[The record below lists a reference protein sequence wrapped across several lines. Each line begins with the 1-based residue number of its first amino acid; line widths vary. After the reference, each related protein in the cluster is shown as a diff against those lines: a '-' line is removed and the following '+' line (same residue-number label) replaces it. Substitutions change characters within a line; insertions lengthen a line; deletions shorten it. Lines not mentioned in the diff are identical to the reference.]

1 MGAFSTFPSAR
12 LDDLAAAFIELPDHE
27 IAEVNVPD
35 RLVAR
40 IEPDVLGCEW
50 LSDEDLLA
58 FPFERA

>member
-12 LDDLAAAFIELPDHE
+12 LDDLPGAFIELPDHE
-27 IAEVNVPD
+27 TAEVNVPD

-40 IEPDVLGCEW
+40 IEADVLGCKW